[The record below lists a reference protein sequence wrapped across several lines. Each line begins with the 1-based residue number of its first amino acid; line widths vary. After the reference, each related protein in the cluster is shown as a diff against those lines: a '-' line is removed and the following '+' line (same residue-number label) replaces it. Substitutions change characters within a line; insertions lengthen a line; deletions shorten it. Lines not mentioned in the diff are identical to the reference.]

1 MEHMVAAAA
10 ELLREHAPEAITVRD
25 VAGRAGHHHRFVAA
39 WFGGKTGLFLEAF
52 DRLAIEATSAVGF
65 PAIRSSIA
73 PEVVRVARLMNWLV
87 ANDPSAFAHRR
98 ATPLIDR
105 VTRIYA
111 EDLGLGPDLA
121 RLAAQRVI
129 AGAISLVLFPDPL
142 GLGPDDVGRHIEL
155 EVRVA
160 MLLKESVD
168 RETGPSA
175 DS

>member
-1 MEHMVAAAA
+1 MVAAAA
-10 ELLREHAPEAITVRD
+10 ELLREHPPEAITVRD

-39 WFGGKTGLFLEAF
+39 WFGGKAGLFLEAF

-65 PAIRSSIA
+65 PAVRASIA
-73 PEVVRVARLMNWLV
+73 PEVARVARLMNWLV
-87 ANDPSAFAHRR
+87 ANDPSAFADRR

-105 VTRIYA
+105 VTRIYV
-111 EDLGLGPDLA
+111 ENLGLELELA

-129 AGAISLVLFPDPL
+129 AGAISIVLFPEPL
-142 GLGPDDVGRHIEL
+142 GVGPDDVGRHIEL

-160 MLLKESVD
+160 RLLKESAD
-168 RETGPSA
+168 RESGADA

>member
-1 MEHMVAAAA
+1 
-10 ELLREHAPEAITVRD
+10 
-25 VAGRAGHHHRFVAA
+25 
-39 WFGGKTGLFLEAF
+39 
-52 DRLAIEATSAVGF
+52 
-65 PAIRSSIA
+65 
-73 PEVVRVARLMNWLV
+73 
-87 ANDPSAFAHRR
+87 
-98 ATPLIDR
+98 
-105 VTRIYA
+105 
-111 EDLGLGPDLA
+111 
-121 RLAAQRVI
+121 VI